1 MRLTEQLMKGATDLY
16 QLAFLITGS
25 GELAA
30 ELAADA
36 IASERALRLR
46 HLHVTL
52 WTPRLLVIEEAL
64 AAVVDEFV
72 TSARRTVTNQPDLS
86 DLPPANWKLD
96 PDTTPTDLERA
107 LLDIDVFPR
116 CAILLTVFEGLP
128 VDTAAFLMNTN
139 ANLVRTGVA
148 FASAELTRRLA
159 EMQGWVRDAAP
170 VQLHL
175 FLGKLRYA

>member
-1 MRLTEQLMKGATDLY
+1 MKGATDLY

-30 ELAADA
+30 EWAADA

-86 DLPPANWKLD
+86 DLPRLTGNS
-96 PDTTPTDLERA
+96 TQTQRQPTWNARFSTSTSFPGA
-107 LLDIDVFPR
+107 LF
-116 CAILLTVFEGLP
+116 C
-128 VDTAAFLMNTN
+128 
-139 ANLVRTGVA
+139 
-148 FASAELTRRLA
+148 
-159 EMQGWVRDAAP
+159 
-170 VQLHL
+170 
-175 FLGKLRYA
+175 